1 MTIVNSSSTL
11 RVAVLGCGYWGS
23 KHARV
28 LHGLES
34 VQKLVVVDSD
44 AERVR
49 RVCASLP
56 GAIGYTNIDDAL
68 DEFDAAVVATPPTTH
83 ASMSMRLIEAG
94 KHVLVEKPMA
104 AESADARRMIAA
116 AEARDVVLM
125 VGHTFEYHSAVWM
138 LRDMIAAGDIGDLY
152 YVDSAR
158 LNLGLYQSDVNVIY
172 DLAPHDISILNH
184 ILGSKPTAV
193 HAWASRNAHP
203 FLEDVAYL
211 RLHYS
216 DPDVCANIHVS
227 WLDPH
232 KVRRVTVVGSKK
244 MVVYN
249 DLATDERIRVH
260 DKGVSH
266 DQSDG
271 NDTQPPMS
279 YRYGD
284 VISPYLTVSEPLKV
298 EDQHFTDCVISG
310 ERPQTHGENGLAVV
324 EVLEAAQR
332 SLREGKSVSLVDRD
346 GVIPVQRANSVPPAS
361 AFVMDGIR
369 GS

>member
-1 MTIVNSSSTL
+1 MPEGRSL

-28 LHGLES
+28 LQSLES
-34 VQKLVVVDSD
+34 VQTLVVVDAD

-49 RVCASLP
+49 RTCASFP
-56 GAIGYTNIDDAL
+56 GAVGFTSLDEAL
-68 DEFDAAVVATPPTTH
+68 DDIDAAVVATPPTMH
-83 ASMSMRLIEAG
+83 ASMAMRLIEAG

-104 AESADARRMIAA
+104 ADSADARRMIAA
-116 AEARDVVLM
+116 AAARDVVLM

-138 LRDMIAAGDIGDLY
+138 LRDMIQAGDIGDLY

-172 DLAPHDISILNH
+172 DLAPHDISIFNH
-184 ILGSKPTAV
+184 ILGDKPTAV

-211 RLHYS
+211 RLYYAQA
-216 DPDVCANIHVS
+216 DVSANIHVS

-232 KVRRVTVVGSKK
+232 KVRRVTVVGSRK

-249 DLATDERIRVH
+249 DLASDERIRVH
-260 DKGVSH
+260 DKGVIH
-266 DQSDG
+266 AQPDG
-271 NDTQPPMS
+271 DETQPPMS

-284 VISPYLTVSEPLKV
+284 VISPYLTVNEPLKV
-298 EDQHFTDCVISG
+298 EDEHFVDCAISG
-310 ERPQTHGENGLAVV
+310 ERPRTDGENGLAVV

-332 SLREGKSVSLVDRD
+332 SLREGRSVTLGD
-346 GVIPVQRANSVPPAS
+346 GHEATRHLDERAVRGSS
-361 AFVMDGIR
+361 ALVMDGTL
-369 GS
+369 GP

>member
-1 MTIVNSSSTL
+1 MTEGRSL

-34 VQKLVVVDSD
+34 VESLVVVDAD
-44 AERVR
+44 AERVQ

-56 GAIGYTNIDDAL
+56 GAIGFTNFDDAL
-68 DEFDAAVVATPPTTH
+68 EVIDAAVVATPPTTH
-83 ASMSMRLIEAG
+83 APMAMRLIDAD

-104 AESADARRMIAA
+104 ADSADARQMIAA
-116 AEARDVVLM
+116 AAARDVVLM

-138 LRDMIAAGDIGDLY
+138 LRDMVRSGDIGDLY

-172 DLAPHDISILNH
+172 DLAPHDISIFNH
-184 ILGSKPTAV
+184 ILGRKPTAV
-193 HAWASRNAHP
+193 HAWGSRNAHP

-211 RLHYS
+211 RLDYK

-260 DKGVSH
+260 DKGVIHSEAH
-266 DQSDG
+266 GDE
-271 NDTQPPMS
+271 TQPPMS

-284 VISPYLTVSEPLKV
+284 VISPFLTVNEPLKV
-298 EDQHFTDCVISG
+298 EDQHFIDCAISG

-332 SLREGKSVSLVDRD
+332 SLREGRSITLDETFGATRPAEESPM
-346 GVIPVQRANSVPPAS
+346 PVAPDL
-361 AFVMDGIR
+361 VMDGTTR
-369 GS
+369 R

>member
-1 MTIVNSSSTL
+1 VTIVNSSNTL

-28 LHGLES
+28 LQGLES
-34 VQKLVVVDSD
+34 VQSLVVVDSD
-44 AERVR
+44 PERVR
-49 RVCASLP
+49 RICTSLP
-56 GAIGYTNIDDAL
+56 GAVGFTSLDDVL
-68 DEFDAAVVATPPTTH
+68 DDIDAAVVATPPTMH
-83 ASMSMRLIEAG
+83 ASMAMQLIDAG

-138 LRDMIAAGDIGDLY
+138 LRDMIQAGDLGDLY

-172 DLAPHDISILNH
+172 DLAPHDISIFNH

-193 HAWASRNAHP
+193 NAWASRNAHP

-211 RLHYS
+211 RLYYS
-216 DPDVCANIHVS
+216 EPDVCANIHVS
-227 WLDPH
+227 WLDPY

-249 DLATDERIRVH
+249 DLAADERIRVH

-266 DQSDG
+266 ESDG

-284 VISPYLTVSEPLKV
+284 VISPYFTVNEPLKV

-310 ERPQTHGENGLAVV
+310 ERPQTDGESGLAVV

-332 SLREGKSVSLVDRD
+332 SLREGRSVALADRD
-346 GVIPVQRANSVPPAS
+346 GARRHPRQRTAPEAS
-361 AFVMDGIR
+361 ALVMDGIR

>member
-1 MTIVNSSSTL
+1 VTIVSGASTARAESRSL

-28 LHGLES
+28 LRSLES
-34 VQKLVVVDSD
+34 VKTLAVIDAD

-49 RVCASLP
+49 RMCASIP
-56 GAIGYTNIDDAL
+56 GAVGYTSLDEAL
-68 DEFDAAVVATPPTTH
+68 DHIDAAVVATPPSTH
-83 ASMSMRLIEAG
+83 APMAMRLIEAG

-104 AESADARRMIAA
+104 VESADARRMIAA
-116 AEARDVVLM
+116 AQARDVVLM

-138 LRDMIAAGDIGDLY
+138 LREMVQSGDIGDLY

-158 LNLGLYQSDVNVIY
+158 LNLGLYQGDVNVIY
-172 DLAPHDISILNH
+172 DLAPHDISIFNH

-211 RLHYS
+211 RLYYS
-216 DPDVCANIHVS
+216 QPDVCANVHVS

-232 KVRRVTVVGSKK
+232 KVRRVTVVGSQK

-249 DLATDERIRVH
+249 DLASDERIRVH
-260 DKGVSH
+260 DKGVIRE
-266 DQSDG
+266 QSDS
-271 NDTQPPMS
+271 DETQPPMS

-284 VISPYLTVSEPLKV
+284 VISPYLTVNEPLKV
-298 EDQHFTDCVISG
+298 EDEHFTACVLSG
-310 ERPQTHGENGLAVV
+310 ERPQTHGDNGLAVV

-332 SLREGKSVSLVDRD
+332 SLREGRAVNIADEEPVS
-346 GVIPVQRANSVPPAS
+346 AS
-361 AFVMDGIR
+361 ADLVMDGAAR
-369 GS
+369 

>member
-1 MTIVNSSSTL
+1 MTEGRTL

-28 LHGLES
+28 LQSLES
-34 VQKLVVVDSD
+34 VQTLVVVDAD
-44 AERVR
+44 PERVR
-49 RVCASLP
+49 RSCASFP
-56 GAIGYTNIDDAL
+56 GAVGFTSLDDAL
-68 DEFDAAVVATPPTTH
+68 DEIDAAVIATPPTTH
-83 ASMSMRLIEAG
+83 APMAMRLIEAG
-94 KHVLVEKPMA
+94 KHVLVEKPIA
-104 AESADARRMIAA
+104 AASADARRMIAA

-138 LRDMIAAGDIGDLY
+138 LREMVQSGEVGDLY

-172 DLAPHDISILNH
+172 DLAPHDISIFNH
-184 ILGSKPTAV
+184 ILGHKPTTV

-211 RLHYS
+211 RLYYS
-216 DPDVCANIHVS
+216 QADVCANIHVS

-232 KVRRVTVVGSKK
+232 KVRRVTVVGSRK

-249 DLATDERIRVH
+249 DLAADERIRVH
-260 DKGVSH
+260 DKGVIRE
-266 DQSDG
+266 QSDG
-271 NDTQPPMS
+271 DETQPPMS

-284 VISPYLTVSEPLKV
+284 VISPYLTVNEPLKV
-298 EDQHFTDCVISG
+298 EDEHFVDCVISG
-310 ERPQTHGENGLAVV
+310 QRPRTPGENGLAVV

-332 SLREGKSVSLVDRD
+332 SLREGRSVTLAD
-346 GVIPVQRANSVPPAS
+346 GNGATPHLHERSVPAAS
-361 AFVMDGIR
+361 ELVMDGTPGR
-369 GS
+369 

>member
-1 MTIVNSSSTL
+1 MTEGRSL

-34 VQKLVVVDSD
+34 VETLVVVDAD
-44 AERVR
+44 AERVQ

-56 GAIGYTNIDDAL
+56 GAIGFTNLDDAF
-68 DEFDAAVVATPPTTH
+68 EEIDAAVVATPPTTH
-83 ASMSMRLIEAG
+83 APMAMRLIEAG

-104 AESADARRMIAA
+104 ADSADARRMIAA
-116 AEARDVVLM
+116 AAARDVVLM

-138 LRDMIAAGDIGDLY
+138 LRDMVQTGDIGDLY

-172 DLAPHDISILNH
+172 DLAPHDISIFNH
-184 ILGSKPTAV
+184 ILGRKPTAV

-211 RLHYS
+211 RLYYS

-227 WLDPH
+227 WLDPA

-260 DKGVSH
+260 DKGVIHSQAH
-266 DQSDG
+266 GDE
-271 NDTQPPMS
+271 TQPPMS

-284 VISPYLTVSEPLKV
+284 VIAPYLTVNEPLKV
-298 EDQHFTDCVISG
+298 EDQHFIDCAISG

-324 EVLEAAQR
+324 EVLEGAQR
-332 SLREGKSVSLVDRD
+332 SLLEGTSVPLGDSLTPTPPADESP
-346 GVIPVQRANSVPPAS
+346 IPVGSDL
-361 AFVMDGIR
+361 VMDGTTR
-369 GS
+369 R

>member
-1 MTIVNSSSTL
+1 MTERRPL

-28 LHGLES
+28 LQSLES
-34 VQKLVVVDSD
+34 VKTLVVVDAD

-49 RVCASLP
+49 RLCASFP
-56 GAIGYTNIDDAL
+56 GAEGYTSLDDAL
-68 DEFDAAVVATPPTTH
+68 DHIDAAVVATPPTTH
-83 ASMSMRLIEAG
+83 ASMAMRLIEAG

-104 AESADARRMIAA
+104 AKSADARRMIAA
-116 AEARDVVLM
+116 AQARDVVLM

-138 LRDMIAAGDIGDLY
+138 LRDMIRAGDIGDLY

-172 DLAPHDISILNH
+172 DLAPHDISIFNH
-184 ILGSKPTAV
+184 ILGHKPTTV

-211 RLHYS
+211 RLYYS
-216 DPDVCANIHVS
+216 QPGVCANIHVS

-249 DLATDERIRVH
+249 DLAADERIRVH
-260 DKGVSH
+260 DKGVIRE
-266 DQSDG
+266 QSD
-271 NDTQPPMS
+271 DDETQPPMS

-284 VISPYLTVSEPLKV
+284 VISPYLTVNEPLKV
-298 EDQHFTDCVISG
+298 EDQHFVDCAVSG

-332 SLREGKSVSLVDRD
+332 SLREGRSVALS
-346 GVIPVQRANSVPPAS
+346 GSNGTPVSSFERPFAESPAL
-361 AFVMDGIR
+361 VMDGSPGR
-369 GS
+369 

>member
-1 MTIVNSSSTL
+1 MTEGRSL

-28 LHGLES
+28 LQSLES
-34 VQKLVVVDSD
+34 VKTLVVVDAD
-44 AERVR
+44 AERVHR
-49 RVCASLP
+49 ICGSFP
-56 GAIGYTNIDDAL
+56 GAVGFTSLDDAL
-68 DEFDAAVVATPPTTH
+68 DDIDAAVIATPPTTH
-83 ASMSMRLIEAG
+83 ASMAMRLIEAG

-116 AEARDVVLM
+116 AEARDAVLM

-138 LRDMIAAGDIGDLY
+138 LREMIQAGEIGDLY

-172 DLAPHDISILNH
+172 DLAPHDISIFNH
-184 ILGSKPTAV
+184 ILGRKPTAV

-211 RLHYS
+211 RLYYS
-216 DPDVCANIHVS
+216 QPDVCANIHVS

-249 DLATDERIRVH
+249 DLASDERIRVH
-260 DKGVSH
+260 DKGVIH
-266 DQSDG
+266 AQSGGDE
-271 NDTQPPMS
+271 TQPPMS

-284 VISPYLTVSEPLKV
+284 VISPYLTVNEPLKV
-298 EDQHFTDCVISG
+298 EDQHFIDCVTSG
-310 ERPQTHGENGLAVV
+310 ERPQTPGENGLAVV

-332 SLREGKSVSLVDRD
+332 SLSEGRSVTLADRN
-346 GVIPVQRANSVPPAS
+346 GATRHSHERPIPEAS
-361 AFVMDGIR
+361 ALVMNGTL
-369 GS
+369 GT

>member
-1 MTIVNSSSTL
+1 MTDGRSL

-28 LHGLES
+28 LQSLES
-34 VQKLVVVDSD
+34 VKTLVVVDAD

-49 RVCASLP
+49 QVCASLP
-56 GAIGYTNIDDAL
+56 GAVGFASLDEAL
-68 DEFDAAVVATPPTTH
+68 DEIDAAVVATPPTTH
-83 ASMSMRLIEAG
+83 AAMAMRLIDAG

-116 AEARDVVLM
+116 ADARGVVLM

-138 LRDMIAAGDIGDLY
+138 LREMIQAGEIGNLY

-172 DLAPHDISILNH
+172 DLAPHDISIFNH
-184 ILGSKPTAV
+184 ILGGKPTSV

-211 RLHYS
+211 RLYYS
-216 DPDVCANIHVS
+216 QPGVCANIHVS

-232 KVRRVTVVGSKK
+232 KVRRVTVVGSQK
-244 MVVYN
+244 MVVYD
-249 DLATDERIRVH
+249 DLESDERIRVH
-260 DKGVSH
+260 DKGVIREQANG
-266 DQSDG
+266 DQ
-271 NDTQPPMS
+271 TQPPMS

-284 VISPYLTVSEPLKV
+284 VISPYLTVNEPLKV
-298 EDQHFTDCVISG
+298 EDEHFIDCAISG
-310 ERPQTHGENGLAVV
+310 QRPQTHGENGLAVV

-332 SLREGKSVSLVDRD
+332 SLLEGRS
-346 GVIPVQRANSVPPAS
+346 IPLTDVHETSPGPSDHPIAVES
-361 AFVMDGIR
+361 ALVMDGTR
-369 GS
+369 GR